1 MNIDSI
7 LAEIVSGKITLR
19 EALAQMSGPT
29 PESKVQIVIAPRGW
43 VFVGYCR
50 KDADELVIERAN
62 VIRVWGT
69 SKGIG
74 ELKDGPTSKTVL
86 DPAGVMRIPL
96 SAVLA
101 KIDCEESKWNTR
113 I

>member
-7 LAEIVSGKITLR
+7 LAEIVSGNITLR
-19 EALAQMSGPT
+19 DALEKMRGPT

-50 KDADELVIERAN
+50 KDDSDLIIERAN

-69 SKGIG
+69 KKGIG
-74 ELKDGPTSKTVL
+74 ELVSGPTDKTVL
-86 DPAGVMRIPL
+86 DPCATTRIPL
-96 SAVLA
+96 TAVLA
-101 KIDCEESKWNTR
+101 RIDCEESKWNTR